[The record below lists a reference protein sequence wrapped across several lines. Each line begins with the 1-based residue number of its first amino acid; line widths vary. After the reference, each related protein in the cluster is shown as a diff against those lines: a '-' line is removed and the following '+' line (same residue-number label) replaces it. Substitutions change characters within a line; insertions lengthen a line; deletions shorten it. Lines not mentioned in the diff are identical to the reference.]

1 MRCDRRDEEGKGGV
15 RGQPAPPKAAAI
27 LVTGS
32 KSFQFCE
39 ASEQAEGKEEQ
50 HLCGKHVGVFRMD
63 FSPAG
68 KPRPPFVLFS
78 VRAVHPV

>member
-1 MRCDRRDEEGKGGV
+1 MRCGQREEERKGGV
-15 RGQPAPPKAAAI
+15 RGQPAPPNAAAI

-50 HLCGKHVGVFRMD
+50 H
-63 FSPAG
+63 FS
-68 KPRPPFVLFS
+68 
-78 VRAVHPV
+78 

>member
-1 MRCDRRDEEGKGGV
+1 MRCGRTDEEGKGGV

-39 ASEQAEGKEEQ
+39 ASEQAEGKEE
-50 HLCGKHVGVFRMD
+50 HLCGKHVGLFRMD

-68 KPRPPFVLFS
+68 KP
-78 VRAVHPV
+78 